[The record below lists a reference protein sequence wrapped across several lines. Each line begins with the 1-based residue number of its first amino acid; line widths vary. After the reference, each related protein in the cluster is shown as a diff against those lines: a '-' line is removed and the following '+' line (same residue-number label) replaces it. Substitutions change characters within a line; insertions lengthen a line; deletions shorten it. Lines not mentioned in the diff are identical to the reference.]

1 MERRLGGMAL
11 VGGAAIVWSTGGLLA
26 RLVEDTDKWTT
37 IFWRSGSA
45 FAFLLVFM
53 LITSGRG
60 TPRLFRQMGVP
71 GLAVALCFA
80 AASIGLVVA
89 LSYTS
94 VAQTLIIMSST
105 PLLAAIFGRV
115 FLGEVI
121 RPATYGA
128 IAAVMAGIALMVSGS
143 AESSSLL
150 GDLFAGMIAV
160 SYAGAIVISRRHH
173 EIRMLPA
180 SCLGV
185 GIAMLVAWPLA
196 APSSVTMHDLPV
208 IFLFGAGQLGIG
220 LALFVTGVRLIPA
233 SHSALLAMLEPILGP
248 VWVWLALGERPA
260 LTVMIGGAVVLASIL
275 AKTLI
280 DLREQAESPVA
291 PG

>member
-1 MERRLGGMAL
+1 MAL

-45 FAFLLVFM
+45 FAFLFLFILV
-53 LITSGRG
+53 TYRRG
-60 TPRLFRQMGVP
+60 TPRLFREMGLP
-71 GLAVALCFA
+71 GLAVAACFT

-105 PLLAAIFGRV
+105 PLLAALFGRV
-115 FLGEVI
+115 FLGETI
-121 RPATYGA
+121 RPATWGA

-143 AESSSLL
+143 VESSSFI
-150 GDLFAGMIAV
+150 GDLFAAMIAV
-160 SYAGAIVISRRHH
+160 AYAGAIVISRRYHH
-173 EIRMLPA
+173 IQMLPA

-185 GIAMLVAWPLA
+185 LIAMILALPLA
-196 APSSVTMHDLPV
+196 VPLSVTAHDLPV
-208 IFLFGAGQLGIG
+208 IFVFGAGQLGVG

-233 SHSALLAMLEPILGP
+233 SHSAILAMLEPILGP
-248 VWVWLALGERPA
+248 IWVWLALAERPA
-260 LTVMIGGAVVLASIL
+260 PTVMIGGAIVLASIL
-275 AKTLI
+275 AKTLV
-280 DLREQAESPVA
+280 DLREQQESVVA